1 MPASIFERSPTS
13 TSDARLGTAY
23 FFAAAS
29 TACSVALSVVVVFA
43 LQLRHR
49 QALAPQFENLT
60 ADAAVAFELL
70 GVAANPAQA
79 RAW

>member
-29 TACSVALSVVVVFA
+29 TDGSVAFVGLVVLA
-43 LQLRHR
+43 LQLGHR
-49 QALAPQFENLT
+49 QALAHRSAICPPMRPSASNCC
-60 ADAAVAFELL
+60 A
-70 GVAANPAQA
+70 
-79 RAW
+79 